1 MLFPTLGLHAS
12 TSFCLMLF
20 SEEEA
25 AESSQNST
33 GKWNHPNEER
43 ALNQES
49 KALVLTP
56 LHYMKHAVYIAKEV
70 KAFCFKKK
78 KKTSKVTIVNQTS

>member
-1 MLFPTLGLHAS
+1 
-12 TSFCLMLF
+12 MLF

-49 KALVLTP
+49 KALVPSSALVLTP

-70 KAFCFKKK
+70 KAFCFFKKK
-78 KKTSKVTIVNQTS
+78 KPAKLPS